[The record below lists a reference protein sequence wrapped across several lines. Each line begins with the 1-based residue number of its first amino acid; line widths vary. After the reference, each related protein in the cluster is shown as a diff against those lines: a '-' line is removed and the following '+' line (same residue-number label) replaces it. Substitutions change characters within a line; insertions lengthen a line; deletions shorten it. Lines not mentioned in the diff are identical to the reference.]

1 MKIALIP
8 NLSKQDAKLHTA
20 RIIAKLQQIGAQV
33 LLQNNFQTIFSEFS
47 VTTYQTYAQLYQ
59 ECDIIVAVGGDGTII
74 RAAKSAAMLNKPIL
88 GINVGRLGF
97 VAGLE
102 KHELHYL
109 EALASASYDIEER
122 MMIQVKYQDHGETK
136 TDYIINEA
144 VIARGALS
152 KIIDFQ
158 VFSNGV
164 TTGEYR
170 ADGLILAT
178 PTGSTAY
185 SLSAGGPVMDPS
197 MQCLLLTPICPHSL
211 FSRTVVFGDQSR
223 LCIQASSLY
232 HSDIFLTLDGE
243 QSVEV
248 HEGDEIEFF
257 RSPISVKMIRLKK
270 NNFYN
275 VLREKL
281 GDGRNPG

>member
-1 MKIALIP
+1 MP
-8 NLSKQDAKLHTA
+8 NLSKQNAQLHTA
-20 RIIAKLQQIGAQV
+20 RIIAKLQQIGAEV
-33 LLQNNFQTIFSEFS
+33 LLQNSFQTIFSEFS

-59 ECDIIVAVGGDGTII
+59 QCDVVVAIGGDGTII
-74 RAAKSAAMLNKPIL
+74 RTAKSAALMDKPIL

-109 EALASASYDIEER
+109 ESLMSGSYDMEER
-122 MMIQVKYQDHGETK
+122 MMIKAVYHDEGKMK

-152 KIIDFQ
+152 KIVDFQ

-164 TTGEYR
+164 SAGEYR
-170 ADGLILAT
+170 ADGLIVAT

-197 MQCLLLTPICPHSL
+197 LQCILLTPICPHSL
-211 FSRTVVFGDQSR
+211 YSRSVVFGDQSE
-223 LCIQASSLY
+223 LCIQASSHY

-243 QSVEV
+243 QSIPVY
-248 HEGDEIEFF
+248 EGDGIEFY

>member
-1 MKIALIP
+1 MP

-20 RIIAKLQQIGAQV
+20 RIIAKLQQIGATV
-33 LLQNNFQTIFSEFS
+33 LLQNRFQTIFSEFS
-47 VTTYQTYAQLYQ
+47 VTTYQTYDQLYQ
-59 ECDIIVAVGGDGTII
+59 ECDMVVAVGGDGTII
-74 RAAKSAAMLNKPIL
+74 RAAKSAALVDKPIL

-109 EALASASYDIEER
+109 EALMSGSYDIEER
-122 MMIQVKYQDHGETK
+122 MMIQVEYQDQGKVK

-152 KIIDFQ
+152 KMVDFQ
-158 VFSNGV
+158 VFSHGV

-170 ADGLILAT
+170 ADGLIIAT

-185 SLSAGGPVMDPS
+185 SLSAGGPVMDPAI
-197 MQCLLLTPICPHSL
+197 QCILLTPICPHSL
-211 FSRTVVFGDQSR
+211 FSRTVVFGDQSK
-223 LCIQASSLY
+223 LCVQASSHY

-243 QSVEV
+243 QSVQV
-248 HEGDEIEFF
+248 HERDKIQFF
-257 RSPISVKMIRLKK
+257 RSPISVKMIRLKR

-281 GDGRNPG
+281 GDGRNSE